1 MISNFFYNILLP
13 VVARYVAFLNMQYK
27 LDTCLKTQYIEYAIL
42 TSHST
47 NTHQMSLKK
56 NGFSAHLV
64 VVGLLMASCAWL
76 TTGDV

>member
-1 MISNFFYNILLP
+1 ME
-13 VVARYVAFLNMQYK
+13 YV
-27 LDTCLKTQYIEYAIL
+27 IL

-56 NGFSAHLV
+56 LALAPIIVF
-64 VVGLLMASCAWL
+64 VGLLMASRAWM